1 MKNFKESLTRKKR
14 DAEFR
19 LEKHHKDTLEFNLR
33 AFRRRKLLQY
43 HMLEQ
48 KLMQEVGVVW
58 DSELQVAWILSE
70 HLHILKVV
78 ARFIGFMWFAG
89 QLYI

>member
-1 MKNFKESLTRKKR
+1 METSTPRKERDDAMKNFKEVLTRKKR

-19 LEKHHKDTLEFNLR
+19 LEKHQKDTLEFSLR

-48 KLMQEVGVVW
+48 KLLDEVGASFSLHFMCAV
-58 DSELQVAWILSE
+58 LS
-70 HLHILKVV
+70 
-78 ARFIGFMWFAG
+78 
-89 QLYI
+89 

>member
-1 MKNFKESLTRKKR
+1 MSTNNFLQGLEGSGPRRERDDAMKNFKESLTRKKR

-58 DSELQVAWILSE
+58 DSELQVA
-70 HLHILKVV
+70 
-78 ARFIGFMWFAG
+78 
-89 QLYI
+89 